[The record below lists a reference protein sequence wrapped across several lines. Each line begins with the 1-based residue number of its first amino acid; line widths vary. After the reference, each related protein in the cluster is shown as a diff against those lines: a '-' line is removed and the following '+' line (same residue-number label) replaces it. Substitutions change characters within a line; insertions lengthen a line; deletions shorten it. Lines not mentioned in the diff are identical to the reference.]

1 MADIDFIRLCR
12 RANLPPPRQQSI
24 RVVDGRRR
32 NLDAEW
38 LRADGTRVVAEVDGA
53 QHLTPEHWLDD
64 MDRQNEI
71 MLDGTVVAAP
81 YPGRCASTLL
91 GASGILPGPWTCH
104 PRSCQWIRATRD
116 AKPLTR

>member
-1 MADIDFIRLCR
+1 LADIDFIRLCR

-32 NLDAEW
+32 YLDAEW

-81 YPGRCASTLL
+81 YPGAALTQCSVPQA
-91 GASGILPGPWTCH
+91 
-104 PRSCQWIRATRD
+104 SCQGPGRATREVVSGST
-116 AKPLTR
+116 PPVTRNR